1 MAEKR
6 SLTNFDVYER
16 YVKVFKADAD
26 AARHFMADETQLG
39 VTSNAQVHVKRW
51 SNKIRTLRKKW
62 AQLSKAR
69 KEEKTKQAF
78 LEYQQQPFHEKESSD
93 PSVLNPTSPPLQPS
107 DMEEN
112 SPMDSNHV
120 KSIAPLDQ
128 LSPRH
133 SRRKTDAILALVREE
148 AEKQQISSTQL
159 LGYLLHR
166 YSFFTICND
175 AYVIYFYFSGRITS
189 QTDQ

>member
-1 MAEKR
+1 
-6 SLTNFDVYER
+6 
-16 YVKVFKADAD
+16 
-26 AARHFMADETQLG
+26 MADEAQLV
-39 VTSNAQVHVKRW
+39 VTSDAQVHVKRW

-62 AQLSKAR
+62 AKKWAQLSKAR

-78 LEYQQQPFHEKESSD
+78 LAYQQQPFHEQESSD

-120 KSIAPLDQ
+120 KSITPLDQ

-133 SRRKTDAILALVREE
+133 SRRRTDAILALVREE
-148 AEKQQISSTQL
+148 A
-159 LGYLLHR
+159 
-166 YSFFTICND
+166 
-175 AYVIYFYFSGRITS
+175 
-189 QTDQ
+189 